1 MAPYPST
8 PVILREDAD
17 GVAVLSINRPEALNA
32 MNREVLDEL
41 STQLSQIA
49 QDDTVDVL
57 VFTGTGTKSFV
68 AGADINELAQRT
80 PVDGLAARMQ
90 SVFGQIAASAK
101 PTIAAVN
108 GFAFG
113 GGHEFA
119 LACDIRICSDNA
131 QFALPETGLGII
143 PAAGGTQR
151 LVRLIGMGRAI
162 DMMLTGR
169 RVDARTALTAGLVT
183 EVTDPE
189 SLMDAAHRIAQRIRA
204 KGPLAIRLVKSVVNH
219 GMDASMETGLLLE
232 TLAQSLLYST
242 DEKAEGTQA
251 FIDKRKPDFRAA
263 TRTS

>member
-1 MAPYPST
+1 MEQNSAS
-8 PVILREDAD
+8 PVILREDTD

-32 MNREVLDEL
+32 MNRQILDAL
-41 STQLSQIA
+41 SAQLTQIA
-49 QDDTVDVL
+49 QDDSIDVL

-90 SVFGQIAASAK
+90 TVFSQIAASTK

-113 GGHEFA
+113 GGHELA
-119 LACDIRICSDNA
+119 LACDIRICSENA

-169 RVDARTALTAGLVT
+169 RMDALTALTAGLVT
-183 EVTDPE
+183 ELTDAQ
-189 SLMDAAHRIAQRIRA
+189 SLLETAHHTAQSIRS
-204 KGPLAIRLVKSVVNH
+204 KGPLAIRLVKSVVTH
-219 GMDASMETGLLLE
+219 GADASMDTGLLLE

-242 DEKAEGTQA
+242 DEKIEGTQA

-263 TRTS
+263 SRIS